1 MKKLLQF
8 FIPTIWILISL
19 YTISFLLEM
28 MNEANSIQFGISI
41 LGILLVIYLSIITK
55 LGSFIFYI
63 NFKPKTK
70 TKQL

>member
-8 FIPTIWILISL
+8 FIPTIWVLISL

-28 MNEANSIQFGISI
+28 MNEANSIQFGVSI

-55 LGSFIFYI
+55 LGLFIINI
-63 NFKPKTK
+63 NFKPKIK
-70 TKQL
+70 KQL